1 MRRALMTTAAM
12 AVLTSLMDCDAE
24 NEIACEI

>member
-12 AVLTSLMDCDAE
+12 AVLTSLMDRDAE
-24 NEIACEI
+24 NEVACEI